1 QSSNCAGRPARREGA
16 GCMDFYG
23 FYTGR
28 IFDAHEYLG
37 AHPGPG
43 GTTFRVFAPS
53 ARAVELLALD
63 RVLPMQKIYDG
74 NFYELTLPEAG
85 PGTVYAYRVHPR
97 QGDPVEHCD
106 PYGFGMELRPDHRS
120 VVRDLDEYTFG
131 DDAWRC
137 RPLRPGA
144 GPLNIY
150 EIHLGS
156 WRRRE

>member
-1 QSSNCAGRPARREGA
+1 
-16 GCMDFYG
+16 MDFYG

-97 QGDPVEHCD
+97 QGDPVDHCD
-106 PYGFGMELRPDHRS
+106 PYGFDMELRPDHR
-120 VVRDLDEYTFG
+120 
-131 DDAWRC
+131 
-137 RPLRPGA
+137 
-144 GPLNIY
+144 
-150 EIHLGS
+150 
-156 WRRRE
+156 